1 MLTGEAGI
9 GKTTLWTYGL
19 ARCRTNGAHVL
30 VSRPGQD
37 DAHSPGQGL
46 LDLFDPRH
54 VAGGPPAPDVAD
66 VDLPVLDC
74 CRLVLD
80 HLRTLA
86 IRAPVVVAIDD
97 LPWLDDLTQRA
108 LRFAVRRLADAPV
121 ALLATARSWSPGTP
135 AVALPEIGGA
145 VDLFEVGEMAIRDL
159 RRIVV
164 TAVPGVGAPAAIGIG
179 ERAHGNPLF
188 ALELAR
194 SRGRSSPSAPPGS
207 ASSALVAQLTWWS
220 GWRRRSSGGRRL
232 ALADH
237 CQGFQNVV
245 AGGDLGEEAQ

>member
-1 MLTGEAGI
+1 VPDE
-9 GKTTLWTYGL
+9 
-19 ARCRTNGAHVL
+19 RAHVL
-30 VSRPGQD
+30 VSPPGQD

-46 LDLFDPRH
+46 LDPFDPRH

-80 HLRTLA
+80 HVRTLA
-86 IRAPVVVAIDD
+86 IRAPVVVAVDD

-108 LRFAVRRLADAPV
+108 LRFAVRLLADAPV
-121 ALLATARSWSPGTP
+121 VLLATARSWSPGTP

-164 TAVPGVGAPAAIGIG
+164 TAVPGVGAPGRDRHRRAGARQSAVRSRAGTPPRPFVAVRAARIGIV
-179 ERAHGNPLF
+179 R
-188 ALELAR
+188 AR
-194 SRGRSSPSAPPGS
+194 SPADMVVGAASAELRRSPSRA
-207 ASSALVAQLTWWS
+207 
-220 GWRRRSSGGRRL
+220 
-232 ALADH
+232 
-237 CQGFQNVV
+237 C
-245 AGGDLGEEAQ
+245 